1 VPAFETREGVAI
13 YESNAIAYYGMWC
26 VLIRVTIMYSLSVAN
41 DTLRGTSNSTSQAL
55 VLQYVNFA
63 DNEILPAVCAW
74 VFPTL
79 GIMPQDSKVCSIAHV
94 IC

>member
-1 VPAFETREGVAI
+1 MSPILVAS
-13 YESNAIAYYGMWC
+13 E
-26 VLIRVTIMYSLSVAN
+26 
-41 DTLRGTSNSTSQAL
+41 TLRGTTVLDQSL

-79 GIMPQDSKVCSIAHV
+79 GVMPQDQKVW
-94 IC
+94 

>member
-1 VPAFETREGVAI
+1 MLDQ
-13 YESNAIAYYGMWC
+13 S
-26 VLIRVTIMYSLSVAN
+26 
-41 DTLRGTSNSTSQAL
+41 L

-79 GIMPQDSKVCSIAHV
+79 GVMPQDQKVCPCDPV
-94 IC
+94 L

>member
-1 VPAFETREGVAI
+1 
-13 YESNAIAYYGMWC
+13 M
-26 VLIRVTIMYSLSVAN
+26 LVAN
-41 DTLRGTSNSTSQAL
+41 ETLRGSSVLDQSL

-79 GIMPQDSKVCSIAHV
+79 GVMPQDQKVCPCDPVLQSLFLSWELLAV
-94 IC
+94 ILLLCNICNSHTRSVITLII